1 MVDTGKALRHYADA
15 FRYTNS
21 GVRWSDLTDEQLL
34 QHDPSRAAQLAPP
47 PVVDEPAEGEQQPP
61 PP

>member
-1 MVDTGKALRHYADA
+1 MAAERPRPARHYADA
-15 FRYTNS
+15 FRYTSS

-47 PVVDEPAEGEQQPP
+47 PVAEPAEDEQPP